1 MNEKHSFQSKPLKCM
16 FGVAMAGTAMLALP
30 QGALAVPTTLVCNM
44 ENSNGQITIDLDASS
59 STATINYPGGT
70 TPSNPPISFAARSV
84 GPLAAQFDPK
94 SVTFDK
100 QTTDYV
106 GAPTQY
112 EHFTIDRVTGSLQ
125 DYISAGA
132 PWDQAQPRT
141 KGIWKYSCHVG
152 TTQF

>member
-1 MNEKHSFQSKPLKCM
+1 MNEKHSPQSKRLKCV
-16 FGVAMAGTAMLALP
+16 FGAAMACAAMLALP
-30 QGALAVPTTLVCNM
+30 QAALAVPTTLVCIM
-44 ENSNGQITIDLDASS
+44 ENGIGQLTIDLDSS
-59 STATINYPGGT
+59 ASTATINYPAGL

-100 QTTDYV
+100 QTTAYA

-112 EHFTIDRVTGSLQ
+112 EHFTVDRVTGSLQ

-132 PWDQAQPRT
+132 PWDQAQPRM